1 MDSPLSTICQDCG
14 VVAGGRSSR
23 RALSALPIENGGAPH
38 PHFPA
43 DQPPSIMKLLPV
55 TIADSSAAR

>member
-1 MDSPLSTICQDCG
+1 MG
-14 VVAGGRSSR
+14 
-23 RALSALPIENGGAPH
+23 SACLPATP